1 MREKI
6 LFNDGWKF
14 HCGDLPARNTVMKG
28 PDYMGAKTERMMIGP
43 ASCYYSDNS
52 DSFELGNT
60 SPDLWLDV
68 NLPHD
73 YIIEQTPS
81 KENPQALGYFKYENA
96 WYRKHFS
103 LDESDKN
110 KRITLYFEGVA
121 TNATVYLNGC
131 LMKHNFCGYTPFEV
145 DITDNVY
152 FDRENILAVY
162 TDSSSHEGWWYQG
175 GGIYRNVWL
184 VKTAEIAVDL
194 WGVYVNPQKTDGEN
208 WNVNIETT
216 VVKCA

>member
-1 MREKI
+1 MVQKA
-6 LFNDGWKF
+6 F
-14 HCGDLPARNTVMKG
+14 
-28 PDYMGAKTERMMIGP
+28 
-43 ASCYYSDNS
+43 
-52 DSFELGNT
+52 
-60 SPDLWLDV
+60 
-68 NLPHD
+68 
-73 YIIEQTPS
+73 
-81 KENPQALGYFKYENA
+81 
-96 WYRKHFS
+96 FS

-184 VKTAEIAVDL
+184 VKKPLKLPLTF
-194 WGVYVNPQKTDGEN
+194 GVFMSIRKKRAAKTG
-208 WNVNIETT
+208 T
-216 VVKCA
+216 